1 MSPEPVK
8 SEPVKSEPVTSE
20 PVTGGPVNS
29 EPVESGPAISVLLAD
44 DETLIRDALA
54 TLIGLEAELEVIA
67 VAASGTEAVAAARR
81 HRPRVALLDLQMPG
95 LDGIAVAER
104 LRTDLPDCACVILT
118 SHGRPGY
125 LKQALAAGVRGF
137 LPKSVSARD
146 LSTAI
151 RTVAAGGRYVDPQL
165 AAEAIGAGD
174 SPLSAREADVLALA
188 ADGSPIEEIA
198 QRVSLSVGTVR
209 NYLSAAVSKLG
220 VANRHEAVHRAR
232 ERGWI

>member
-1 MSPEPVK
+1 MSGLTPDAAV
-8 SEPVKSEPVTSE
+8 VT
-20 PVTGGPVNS
+20 
-29 EPVESGPAISVLLAD
+29 VLLAD

-54 TLIGLEAELEVIA
+54 TLIGLESDVSVVAT
-67 VAASGTEAVAAARR
+67 AASGTEAVAAARH

-95 LDGIAVAER
+95 LDGIEVAQQLGR
-104 LRTDLPDCACVILT
+104 DLPECACIILT

-146 LSTAI
+146 LATAI

-188 ADGSPIEEIA
+188 ADGSPVDEIA
-198 QRVSLSVGTVR
+198 QRVSLSAGTVR
-209 NYLSAAVSKLG
+209 NYLSAAVTKLG
-220 VANRHEAVHRAR
+220 VANRHEAARIAR